1 VLACWQ
7 RISAPLLWVEGDRSD
22 MTVFWGSRYPR
33 SEFDARLAVVRSPVQ
48 RQTLG
53 PAGHMVHHDQ
63 PEALAACVEAFL
75 R

>member
-1 VLACWQ
+1 
-7 RISAPLLWVEGDRSD
+7 
-22 MTVFWGSRYPR
+22 MTVFWGARYPR
-33 SEFDARLAVVRSPVQ
+33 SEFDERLAVVRSGVQ